1 MEASSIH
8 ELCRYF
14 MYLAIQR
21 CRLLDDLCR
30 LSVSLKSSPLS
41 DPPFV
46 RISISDTGVGSCL
59 EEFLNIKISQDLF
72 LDETWDGVISVATT
86 NISDDK
92 IYHHNLNLKGDL
104 SMQRLT
110 QSPPASKN
118 GAKFSGTE
126 ISLSTLE
133 TVDDLLAQIIR
144 YLQKMR
150 ILMIPKLAIEIG
162 IDHGDPSGSRYE
174 DIIQAIQCVSLSSDS
189 NIEYLKSGLED
200 YVLKHNHRLHNIC
213 HSCFPDR
220 EHLKVGTGVAC
231 CSKSGRNAGQVLEA
245 VIIISQLSKST
256 SPSCIPVCCGKTEV
270 LYYKDFSPCL
280 ISRPS
285 LNALTSIDWKSYGL
299 TLRSYSDENSD
310 ALLEWENLPLGFH
323 IDIVLHRYQKQVVM
337 LPANQKD
344 TTERSLTRKA
354 VKLALDNLK
363 EKNAGV
369 LLTAQTLKIR
379 SYAPDLARTLA
390 GLILSSNDSNFQGEC
405 LSLLGL
411 QPQKIKSEAVEN
423 CIKERLLS
431 VIDLNDRKP
440 QRNQE
445 ATPYLFDDRFY
456 KEHNCLDDYE
466 EGEEADSSLY
476 L

>member
-8 ELCRYF
+8 ELCRCF

-30 LSVSLKSSPLS
+30 LSVFLKSSPLS
-41 DPPFV
+41 HPPFV

-59 EEFLNIKISQDLF
+59 EEFLDIKITRGPI

-86 NISDDK
+86 NICDDK
-92 IYHHNLNLKGDL
+92 IYHQNLNLKGEA

-110 QSPPASKN
+110 KLPSASKN

-133 TVDDLLAQIIR
+133 TVDNLMQ
-144 YLQKMR
+144 
-150 ILMIPKLAIEIG
+150 ILMIPKLAIEFV
-162 IDHGDPSGSRYE
+162 IDRGDPSGSRCE
-174 DIIQAIQCVSLSSDS
+174 NIIQAIQCVSLSSDS

-200 YVLKHNHRLHNIC
+200 YVLKHNNHLQNIC
-213 HSCFPDR
+213 HSCFPNR

-231 CSKSGRNAGQVLEA
+231 YSESSRNAGQVMEA
-245 VIIISQLSKST
+245 VIVISQLSEST
-256 SPSCIPVCCGKTEV
+256 SPSCFQVCDGKTEV

-299 TLRSYSDENSD
+299 TLRSNSDENST

-323 IDIVLHRYQKQVVM
+323 IDIVLHHYQKKYPSAIVM
-337 LPANQKD
+337 PPAKQMD
-344 TTERSLTRKA
+344 TTDRSLTRKA
-354 VKLALDNLK
+354 VKFALNDLK

-411 QPQKIKSEAVEN
+411 QSQEIESETVED
-423 CIKERLLS
+423 CIKERLIS

-440 QRNQE
+440 QRNKE
-445 ATPYLFDDRFY
+445 AAPYLFDDGCYEVDNFP
-456 KEHNCLDDYE
+456 DDYE
-466 EGEEADSSLY
+466 EGEEANSSLEI
-476 L
+476 

>member
-144 YLQKMR
+144 YLQKRVLVFYIAHLLLLSHFSYFILVLQMR

-323 IDIVLHRYQKQVVM
+323 IDIVLHHYQKQY
-337 LPANQKD
+337 PSASDINQ
-344 TTERSLTRKA
+344 
-354 VKLALDNLK
+354 
-363 EKNAGV
+363 
-369 LLTAQTLKIR
+369 IR

-466 EGEEADSSLY
+466 EV
-476 L
+476 